1 GLAHPGGEFFKD
13 TVTALLHNRQGQR
26 LPSLII
32 SPGMAG
38 RRFAVLLPVAHPF
51 TRSRPEGGR
60 QTSEQFHDGGFQRSC
75 ALEALDDEQPQNHQG
90 TIDPIVAANARLTQ
104 CLLEEGGGQK
114 GFKKRNDAGNPKIVN
129 DRRERE
135 YGSCLKPGYRP
146 LKTISSKILHPVA
159 PGTMQKRLLQKL
171 CGIEVR
177 ASYTEGDFSDGNDSN
192 LGRTAY
198 ATKAHGRLLPTNLDD
213 VWKLMRETLC
223 EIRLTAASI
232 QPRTDPLSTKR
243 AFHHER
249 NALEAHICRL
259 CITAMT
265 LHANAQDAVVAPPHG
280 PEGHKHGN
288 TEDALF

>member
-1 GLAHPGGEFFKD
+1 
-13 TVTALLHNRQGQR
+13 
-26 LPSLII
+26 
-32 SPGMAG
+32 MAG

-60 QTSEQFHDGGFQRSC
+60 QTAEQFHDGGFQRSC

-171 CGIEVR
+171 CGIGLQPVNPSE
-177 ASYTEGDFSDGNDSN
+177 A
-192 LGRTAY
+192 RT
-198 ATKAHGRLLPTNLDD
+198 LLPAVRPWHTAPRLRVNYNPPQL
-213 VWKLMRETLC
+213 TL
-223 EIRLTAASI
+223 L
-232 QPRTDPLSTKR
+232 
-243 AFHHER
+243 
-249 NALEAHICRL
+249 
-259 CITAMT
+259 
-265 LHANAQDAVVAPPHG
+265 
-280 PEGHKHGN
+280 
-288 TEDALF
+288 